1 MGLMGLIGLMWCAI
15 RSRYFP
21 IRHIGLIGLIG
32 PSKKTKIYETTIHYI
47 TVGGGVV
54 GVQPNP

>member
-1 MGLMGLIGLMWCAI
+1 MWCAI

-21 IRHIGLIGLIG
+21 IRPIGHIGLIGPI
-32 PSKKTKIYETTIHYI
+32 KKTKIYETTIHYTTI
-47 TVGGGVV
+47 GGGV